1 MQTKV
6 LHWVHW
12 SLLWDGVSSQFVPSC
27 LLDRSLLSAVCWK
40 QNLPTDSLIKEE
52 EDWPERYILSSCYF
66 SIPLWQ
72 YAIVI
77 SSDVLTVFHP
87 GVWEVGGLL
96 RNLTTLGYFQSLF
109 TSFTL
114 GIVLKNGFSSFCPD
128 HGGVQLSAQR
138 PVWKHH
144 QRRLGTAQVG
154 LQGGHPRGPEQQHH
168 LLQGVVQLPGEERQA
183 GPRWDLSFRV
193 CRLFFWTKAVNNAFR
208 ADNLS
213 YIEHIFEISRRPDLL
228 TRVIEYRTTVLK
240 ISEDDEIDT
249 KLTRIPSAKKYKG
262 NTLDQ
267 TCRSTVRCIYQ
278 YQGIF
283 DLKAVLMCQTQSSS
297 AL

>member
-96 RNLTTLGYFQSLF
+96 RNLTTLGYFQLLF

-114 GIVLKNGFSSFCPD
+114 GIVLKNRFSFF
-128 HGGVQLSAQR
+128 LSR
-138 PVWKHH
+138 PWRSTALCSATCLKTSPTKTWNSSSRPA
-144 QRRLGTAQVG
+144 RRTS
-154 LQGGHPRGPEQQHH
+154 PRTRATTSP
-168 LLQGVVQLPGEERQA
+168 P
-183 GPRWDLSFRV
+183 PRSGSATWR
-193 CRLFFWTKAVNNAFR
+193 
-208 ADNLS
+208 
-213 YIEHIFEISRRPDLL
+213 
-228 TRVIEYRTTVLK
+228 RTTSWPKVRSQFQGL
-240 ISEDDEIDT
+240 SS
-249 KLTRIPSAKKYKG
+249 LLLNKG
-262 NTLDQ
+262 
-267 TCRSTVRCIYQ
+267 R
-278 YQGIF
+278 
-283 DLKAVLMCQTQSSS
+283 
-297 AL
+297 